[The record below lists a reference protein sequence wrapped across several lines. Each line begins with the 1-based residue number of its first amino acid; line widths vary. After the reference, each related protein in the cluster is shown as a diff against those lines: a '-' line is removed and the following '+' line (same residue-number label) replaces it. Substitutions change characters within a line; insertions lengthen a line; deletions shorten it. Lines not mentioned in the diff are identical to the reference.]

1 MDYKILRPRQNPRLQ
16 NYDYK
21 TANHYFVT
29 VCTHHKQC
37 VFGAAGKPNVVG
49 QMAAQGRKD
58 ISRHFPGV
66 GVDEYVIMPNH
77 VHMILVFPQ
86 EQCNLSAVVGSYKSY
101 VSKMFHVEH
110 FCSSRLLSIINLS
123 SFHKSLSQF
132 SKIASIKKTVYCYLS
147 RWWRGEGFS
156 FGQVACAP
164 RGPEA
169 GRGVSTPPSLP
180 LDSTLPAT
188 S

>member
-16 NYDYK
+16 TYDYK

-37 VFGAAGKPNVVG
+37 VFGAAGGANGTLQKSISF
-49 QMAAQGRKD
+49 KD

-66 GVDEYVIMPNH
+66 GVDEYVVMPNH

-110 FCSSRLLSIINLS
+110 PGVTLWQRSFYDHIIRNEN
-123 SFHKSLSQF
+123 
-132 SKIASIKKTVYCYLS
+132 AYCEIKRYIQ
-147 RWWRGEGFS
+147 EN
-156 FGQVACAP
+156 
-164 RGPEA
+164 
-169 GRGVSTPPSLP
+169 P
-180 LDSTLPAT
+180 LKWDLDEYNPHA
-188 S
+188 